1 MAIYSFIAEEQAN
14 DDNDWSIAQMC
25 EVLEVSRSG
34 FYDWANRPP
43 SERELTDRQLAIEIE
58 AIWECS
64 DRTYGAPRVHRW
76 LAKQG
81 FRVGRKRVAR
91 IMRTHGWEGETGR
104 RKVRTTIVDRA
115 ATAAEDRLGR
125 DFDPVAPDV
134 AWCGDITY
142 LRTGEGWLFLA
153 TVIDLYS
160 RRVIGW
166 SVAAHMRTELVA
178 DALDMAVATRGGH
191 VAGAVFHSDRGSQ
204 YTSDAFGEL
213 CERHGVV
220 QSMGATG
227 VCWDNA
233 AAESFFGTLKRELA
247 NRRRWATRAEARRDL
262 IRWIEGWFNTRRLH
276 STINYNSP
284 VEHENLYYRRGDGI
298 AA

>member
-14 DDNDWSIAQMC
+14 NSIWHVTEMC
-25 EVLEVSRSG
+25 RVLEVSRSG
-34 FYDWANRPP
+34 FYDWQSRPV
-43 SERELTDRQLAIEIE
+43 SQRELNDRQLAVEIE

-76 LAKQG
+76 LLKQG
-81 FRVGRKRVAR
+81 FVVGHNRVAR
-91 IMRTHGWEGETGR
+91 IMAVNGWEGETGR
-104 RKVRTTIVDRA
+104 RKVRTTIVDRG
-115 ATAAEDRLGR
+115 ATAATDRVKRG
-125 DFDPVAPDV
+125 FNPTVPDSV
-134 AWCGDITY
+134 WCGDITY

-166 SVAAHMRTELVA
+166 SLAGHMRTELVA
-178 DALDMAVATRGGH
+178 DALKMAVAARGGT
-191 VAGAVFHSDRGSQ
+191 VAAGVVFHSDRGSQ
-204 YTSDAFGEL
+204 YTSADFGEL
-213 CERHGVV
+213 CDSHGVL

-233 AAESFFGTLKRELA
+233 AAESFFGTLKREHA
-247 NRRRWATRAEARRDL
+247 NRRRWATCADARRDL
-262 IRWIEGWFNTRRLH
+262 IRWIEGWYNQRRLH
-276 STINYNSP
+276 STIDYNSP
-284 VEHENLYYRRGDGI
+284 VEFEAMFNRHGDGI

>member
-1 MAIYSFIAEEQAN
+1 MAIYSFIAEEQAQPSCV
-14 DDNDWSIAQMC
+14 WSVSEMC
-25 EVLEVSRSG
+25 RVLAVSRSG
-34 FYDWANRPP
+34 FYDWQCRPP
-43 SERELTDRQLAIEIE
+43 SQHALTDRQLSLEIE
-58 AIWECS
+58 AVWECS

-76 LAKQG
+76 LTKQG

-91 IMRTHGWEGETGR
+91 IMREHGWEGESGR
-104 RKVRTTIVDRA
+104 RRVRTTIVDRGA
-115 ATAAEDRLGR
+115 SAAEDRLGR
-125 DFDPVAPDV
+125 DFNPTAPDV

-153 TVIDLYS
+153 TVIDLFS

-166 SVAAHMRTELVA
+166 SLAAHMRTELVA
-178 DALDMAVATRGGH
+178 DALAMAVATRGGD
-191 VAGAVFHSDRGSQ
+191 VDGVVFHSDRGSQ
-204 YTSDAFGEL
+204 YTSRDFGQL
-213 CERHGVV
+213 CEQLGVT

-233 AAESFFGTLKRELA
+233 AAESWFGTMKRELA
-247 NRRRWATRAEARRDL
+247 NRRRWATRAEARRAL

-276 STINYNSP
+276 STIGYNTP
-284 VEHENLYYRRGDGI
+284 VEFENNYYRRGDGI